1 MLSNTLITLVLP
13 RVSEMKKF
21 IVLTFG
27 FLGWAFYEVSGGDEF
42 EPAPVETAAVAPES
56 GEETTAPAASGDQVV
71 LAKATTTDTAATQS
85 EPRSPAPRAARASF
99 ANQKPVMRKPDAAE
113 LDAVDPAVL
122 AAFTAPKEVAK
133 DLADA
138 ADAKLNGDTTVA
150 DSELVDGGIL
160 AGQLQAD
167 LRTVTGNRVNMRNG
181 PGTKYSIVARLTRGQ
196 EVEVL
201 SNPGNGWLKLRVV
214 ENNRIGWMA
223 EFLVTASAE

>member
-1 MLSNTLITLVLP
+1 
-13 RVSEMKKF
+13 MKKF

-42 EPAPVETAAVAPES
+42 EPTPVQTAAQASES
-56 GEETTAPAASGDQVV
+56 AEETKSADPVSSSDQVI
-71 LAKATTTDTAATQS
+71 LAKATTTDPAATQS

-138 ADAKLNGDTTVA
+138 ADAKLNGTSTVA